1 MIERKRSPKGG
12 ITMSLLD
19 HPEAQA
25 LLNDATLTPAS
36 VRSCADRLT
45 GFLERYL
52 PKFYRAE
59 QRENATLVIR
69 GLLSGLERKTS
80 EPIAIEAGLPRKPIQ
95 FFVGAGQWDDEAV
108 MAELRLHVREEL
120 AEPEGVVVIDPSAF
134 PKKGTESCGVA
145 RQWCGRLGKVDNCQ
159 VGVFL
164 AYAAK
169 AGSAPL
175 DRQLYLPEDWA
186 NDEARR
192 AKGHVPPEV
201 NFRETWRI
209 ALDLLDRSLPGLP
222 HGWIV
227 GDDELG
233 RAAEFRAAL
242 RRCPE
247 RYVLDVPCN
256 TTVRDLERRRPPR
269 KKAGVGRKREVP
281 FQRADVWAARQPES
295 RWERITLRG
304 GEKGPLVVDAMSVR
318 VRAKPDGRIG
328 PEEHLVVIRPVGE
341 SRIDYAL
348 SNAGPEVPLAELVR
362 VQRQRHRIEE
372 LFEAG
377 NGEAGLDHYE
387 VRSWVGWHHHLTLAL
402 VALWFLCLERRRLGG
417 KNPGSDGA
425 ADAADLH
432 AAAPPSGPDPGG
444 DRRGGHPDTAADRG
458 VADLPLAQ
466 GDRDIPA
473 APVTIR
479 YELIA

>member
-1 MIERKRSPKGG
+1 
-12 ITMSLLD
+12 MSLLE

-25 LLNDATLTPAS
+25 LLNDATVSPDT
-36 VRSCADRLT
+36 VRDCTDRLT
-45 GFLERYL
+45 DFLQRYL
-52 PKFYRAE
+52 PKFYRTE

-69 GLLSGLERKTS
+69 GLLSGLERKTC

-169 AGSAPL
+169 AGYSPL

-192 AKGHVPPEV
+192 AKCHVPPEV
-201 NFRETWRI
+201 NFQEKWRI

-242 RRCPE
+242 RRRPE

-295 RWERITLRG
+295 RWERITVRG
-304 GEKGPLVVDAMSVR
+304 GEKGPLLVDAMSVR
-318 VRAKPDGRIG
+318 VRAKHDGRIG
-328 PEEHLVVIRPVGE
+328 PEERLVVIRPVGE

-348 SNAGPEVPLAELVR
+348 SNAGPEVPLAEVVR
-362 VQRQRHRIEE
+362 AQRQRHRIEE
-372 LFEAG
+372 VFEAG

-387 VRSWVGWHHHLTLAL
+387 VRSWVGWHHHMTLSL
-402 VALWFLCLERRRLGG
+402 VALWFLCLERRRVGG
-417 KNPGSDGA
+417 ENPGDHGV
-425 ADAADLH
+425 ADEADLH
-432 AAAPPSGPDPGG
+432 AVAPPSGTESRGN
-444 DRRGGHPDTAADRG
+444 RRGNHARAA
-458 VADLPLAQ
+458 A
-466 GDRDIPA
+466 
-473 APVTIR
+473 
-479 YELIA
+479 